1 MTPRLKLTRLT
12 FLAAAALMMALP
24 LMSPPAQAQNALSML
39 QGSWAGAGT
48 IVLSNGSRERISCRA
63 SYAVPGSTLQLALRC
78 ASDSYTF
85 DFRATGTLQ
94 GNNISGNWDEST
106 RYAAGTFSGV
116 VNGPQINAR
125 ADGQTFS
132 ALLTLTTR
140 GSRQTISIRSPG
152 STLSE
157 ATIILSRR

>member
-1 MTPRLKLTRLT
+1 MAPRLKLTLVN
-12 FLAAAALMMALP
+12 FLAAALVMALP
-24 LMSPPAQAQNALSML
+24 LLLSSPAQAQNALSML
-39 QGSWAGAGT
+39 AGSWAGGGT

-63 SYAVPGSTLQLALRC
+63 NYAVPGATLQLALRC

-85 DFRATGTLQ
+85 DFRAYGTLQ

-106 RYAAGTFSGV
+106 RHAAGTFSGV
-116 VNGPQINAR
+116 VNGHQIDAR
-125 ADGQTFS
+125 TEGQTFS

-157 ATIILSRR
+157 ATIVLSRR

>member
-1 MTPRLKLTRLT
+1 MAPRLKLARLT
-12 FLAAAALMMALP
+12 FLAAALVMALP
-24 LMSPPAQAQNALSML
+24 LISSPAQAQNALSML
-39 QGSWAGAGT
+39 EGSWAGAGT

-63 SYAVPGSTLQLALRC
+63 SYAVPGATLQLRLRC
-78 ASDSYTF
+78 ASDSYAF
-85 DFRATGTLQ
+85 DFRAYGVLQ

-106 RYAAGTFSGV
+106 RYAAGTFSGT
-116 VNGPQINAR
+116 VNGALINAR
-125 ADGQTFS
+125 AEGQTFA

-157 ATIILSRR
+157 ATIVLSRR

>member
-1 MTPRLKLTRLT
+1 MTPRLRLT
-12 FLAAAALMMALP
+12 CLTLLTAAALVMTLSLITA
-24 LMSPPAQAQNALSML
+24 PAQAQNALRML
-39 QGSWAGAGT
+39 EGSWAGSGI

-63 SYAVPGSTLQLALRC
+63 SYAVPGSTLQLTLRC

-85 DFRATGTLQ
+85 NFRAFGALQ
-94 GNNISGNWDEST
+94 GNHISGNWDEST
-106 RYAAGTFSGV
+106 RYAAGTFSGT
-116 VNGPQINAR
+116 VNGAQINAR

-132 ALLTLTTR
+132 ALLILTTR

-157 ATIILSRR
+157 ATIALSRR

>member
-1 MTPRLKLTRLT
+1 MAPRLKLARLT
-12 FLAAAALMMALP
+12 FLAAALVMALP
-24 LMSPPAQAQNALSML
+24 LISSPAQAQNALSML
-39 QGSWAGAGT
+39 EGSWAGAGT

-63 SYAVPGSTLQLALRC
+63 SYTVPGATLQLRLRC

-85 DFRATGTLQ
+85 DFRAYGVLQ

-106 RYAAGTFSGV
+106 RYAAGTFSGT
-116 VNGPQINAR
+116 VNGALINAR
-125 ADGQTFS
+125 AEGQTFA

-157 ATIILSRR
+157 ATIALSRR

>member
-1 MTPRLKLTRLT
+1 
-12 FLAAAALMMALP
+12 
-24 LMSPPAQAQNALSML
+24 
-39 QGSWAGAGT
+39 
-48 IVLSNGSRERISCRA
+48 VL
-63 SYAVPGSTLQLALRC
+63 GSTLRLALRC

-157 ATIILSRR
+157 ATIVLSRR